1 MQQKSNRYRSL
12 PYLLFLR
19 VVEVFRIC
27 AHCTILSR
35 PSTCIW
41 VITEILSYRRHYH
54 ISHQLQIFVPMTS
67 LFYLGVNSNSVRRM
81 HLNLAM
87 ESKKSSTN
95 WYKSMPIF
103 NINFLSWVWAYEGN
117 TWARLFMTF
126 SVRCHDKWDIANY
139 EQRHS
144 SECRHLHR
152 EHFSHPINC
161 LPASN
166 FLSGKICSTNRE
178 TSTKYVQI
186 TV

>member
-1 MQQKSNRYRSL
+1 MYLGYHGDNKL
-12 PYLLFLR
+12 PAALSHLTPVTHFCSHDFPLLFGSKLQLS
-19 VVEVFRIC
+19 EKDAPQPCHGIKKVFKKIDLNQCQFSTLISYHGYELMRK
-27 AHCTILSR
+27 IL
-35 PSTCIW
+35 
-41 VITEILSYRRHYH
+41 
-54 ISHQLQIFVPMTS
+54 
-67 LFYLGVNSNSVRRM
+67 
-81 HLNLAM
+81 
-87 ESKKSSTN
+87 
-95 WYKSMPIF
+95 
-103 NINFLSWVWAYEGN
+103 N

-144 SECRHLHR
+144 SECRHLRR